1 MAAANDADNATTSA
15 IISQKLNEIEL
26 NNNLSDIH
34 PIFSRVDEFRKQIYF
49 MIITLRSTWTNS
61 EFITVGI
68 GSLAILI
75 GAITFDGELQQGGD
89 YLKVGISPLGS
100 GLSAVAPASFFQL
113 ILSMIC
119 WTYFLY
125 RLWNHYPLMRGQS
138 VSLIVMWISIT
149 ILAIGLHQGAP
160 TFPFEISSE
169 GITIMIGA
177 LITTIFLGFV
187 FSRAVIETRDLHVEE
202 KHQNR
207 DPRIMAESIYNHSLF
222 GWAGILI
229 IWSIT
234 AFISSW
240 AGAHY
245 IAVRPHSSWFW
256 QFLYILFGA
265 ISISGICVLLWYPQL
280 MLGTGEITIKSKRA
294 REIDDMQIEDS
305 VWKDEQGKCP
315 ECKSPSPIFRDKN
328 GLPRLKCIKDNCG
341 GEGTLNSDCSICKSK
356 IPSRINC
363 ESCGVS
369 TPALKHLRDHEAW

>member
-1 MAAANDADNATTSA
+1 MAAANDADNATTSP
-15 IISQKLNEIEL
+15 IKFHKLNEIEL
-26 NNNLSDIH
+26 NHKLSDIH
-34 PIFSRVDEFRKQIYF
+34 SIFSRVDEFRKQIYF

-68 GSLAILI
+68 GALAILI

-89 YLKVGISPLGS
+89 YLKVGISPLGT

-169 GITIMIGA
+169 GITIMSGA
-177 LITTIFLGFV
+177 LITAIFLGFV

-222 GWAGILI
+222 GWVGILI
-229 IWSIT
+229 IWSIA

-245 IAVRPHSSWFW
+245 VAVRPHSSWFW

-294 REIDDMQIEDS
+294 REIDDMQIE
-305 VWKDEQGKCP
+305 VGAWKDEQGKCP
-315 ECKSPSPIFRDKN
+315 ECKSPSPIFRGKN
-328 GLPRLKCIKDNCG
+328 GLPRLKCINDNCG
-341 GEGTLNSDCSICKSK
+341 GEGALNSDCPICKSK
-356 IPSRINC
+356 IPLRIKCKN
-363 ESCGVS
+363 CGVS